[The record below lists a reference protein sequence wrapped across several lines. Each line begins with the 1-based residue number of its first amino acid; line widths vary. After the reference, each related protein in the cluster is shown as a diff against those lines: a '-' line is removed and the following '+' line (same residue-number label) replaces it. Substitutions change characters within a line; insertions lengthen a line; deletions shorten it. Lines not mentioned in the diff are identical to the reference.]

1 MNLKLIGK
9 NLDEDDVC
17 GRPTT
22 AASMV
27 LSMTTP
33 RRTSSRRLL
42 PPRDLLTGIQAP
54 LLQKANLV
62 AIFSDHIFYHYV

>member
-1 MNLKLIGK
+1 MNLKLTRK

-22 AASMV
+22 AASTA

-54 LLQKANLV
+54 LLQKANPV
-62 AIFSDHIFYHYV
+62 ANFSDHIFYHYV